1 MRYKLGLHPKV
12 AMFSSEAEV
21 MQAAVFGRIMLYCRS
36 VMWDLDIP
44 RYAAT
49 IGYEDKAAR
58 TMMAMARTK
67 TDPANVAH

>member
-1 MRYKLGLHPKV
+1 MGLHPKV
-12 AMFSSEAEV
+12 AMSSSEAKV
-21 MQAAVFGRIMLYCRS
+21 MQAAVFGWIMLYCRS

-49 IGYEDKAAR
+49 IGYEDKAAC